1 MSRIGNQPIVIPE
14 NVTITQSGQRITVK
28 GPKGELSVVVPKEI
42 TAKQED
48 GHVVMTRSGD
58 SINEKA
64 LHGLARSLA
73 ANAVKG
79 VTEGFSKTLEI
90 KGVGY
95 RAKIAENKLVLTI
108 GFSHLVEIEQPSG
121 ITFQVKGPKI
131 MVSGIDRQYV
141 GEIAAQIRRVRP
153 PDAYK
158 GKGIRY
164 EGEFVR
170 IKPGKAAKAAGA
182 A

>member
-1 MSRIGNQPIVIPE
+1 MSRIGILPISIPE
-14 NVTITQSGQRITVK
+14 QVTITQSDMHVLVK
-28 GPKGELSVVVPKEI
+28 GPKGQLSVNIPKEI
-42 TAKQED
+42 TTKQEN
-48 GHVVMTRSGD
+48 GQIMLTRKGD

-64 LHGLARSLA
+64 LHGLSRSLV
-73 ANAVKG
+73 ANAVYG
-79 VTEGFSKTLEI
+79 VTEGFTKTLEI

-95 RAKIAENKLVLTI
+95 RAKVDKDKLVLTV
-108 GFSHLVEIEQPSG
+108 GFSHPVEITQPEG
-121 ITFQVKGPKI
+121 ITFQVKGAKI

-170 IKPGKAAKAAGA
+170 LKPGKAAKAAGA